1 MDQPFQC
8 SICSFSC
15 MQIEHLLR
23 HIRKAHLEKKF
34 LCKHCDYKTNEA
46 SSLRKHEKRM
56 HKAIHDECSK
66 TVTLE
71 YNGLKMELDKSD
83 WIEIKSNCDREFFFS
98 KSKLRAISGYFDN
111 FFSNYPVCQL
121 KILIS
126 STTLEILQIY
136 THMR

>member
-1 MDQPFQC
+1 
-8 SICSFSC
+8 

-23 HIRKAHLEKKF
+23 HIRNVHLEKKF
-34 LCKHCDYKTNEA
+34 LCKHCEYKTNEA

-56 HKAIHDECSK
+56 HKAIPDE
-66 TVTLE
+66 TVNLE
-71 YNGLKMELDKSD
+71 YNGLKIELDKSD
-83 WIEIKSNCDREFFFS
+83 WIEIKSNFFS
-98 KSKLRAISGYFDN
+98 KSKLRAVSGYFDN
-111 FFSNYPVCQL
+111 FFSDYPDCQL

>member
-23 HIRKAHLEKKF
+23 HIRNVHLEKKF

-66 TVTLE
+66 TVKLE
-71 YNGLKMELDKSD
+71 YDGLKMELDKSD

-98 KSKLRAISGYFDN
+98 KSKLRAVSGYFDN
-111 FFSNYPVCQL
+111 FFSDYPDCQL